1 MLKKLNFAPGIN
13 RRSTQYAAEGS
24 WYDGNLI
31 RFRDEMPEKIGGWT
45 KYSTNTFLGVAR
57 SLLGLISFSGTNIL
71 IVGSEKKVYAEVGGT
86 YYDITPI
93 QYDDIGAMTI
103 AVDDSSSTTTIQVDF
118 VTSDKDVLRLASDAN
133 INGDELIYVATGQAA
148 GVDITSVVRGA
159 FGTTPSSHGID
170 DAVYRLANIPSP
182 IHGVMGETRFLVN
195 HPAHGLVTGDFVTF
209 LKIGTSL
216 SFTGLTEQNLF
227 YGSTSGF
234 DKTTSNQSFHVS
246 KVLNSDYYEVDGPSA
261 VTGLITSTLSTALTL
276 VASSIII
283 TANTALTT
291 NDYVK
296 VDDEYIK
303 LTNGGNAGTPETFT
317 CDRGQLGSIR
327 ATHDVLATVNEVSA
341 AAGGDCIILRDH
353 QASESTFAESAGW
366 STGSW
371 GGVPST
377 TTSTMLN
384 DASDINA
391 TDLPIVTDGGLTGAG
406 FPATGGVISIDS
418 ELMIYASHNE
428 TTITVTSGGRGALG
442 TTAAVHSDNVSIF
455 YVDVYWTPWGGP
467 TVAIPGENL
476 SSNIWSIDSFGEDLV
491 LAKDRGAPY
500 YWNTSLKM
508 KNSMPHVTTYNSGDT
523 DNATGICLADAVLM
537 SSLGVPTDL
546 GYGGVPTEVGF
557 LKVFPASGQIIAF
570 GCTDTFGTYDPMLIR
585 WCSADHPGSWTTD
598 DAGTAGGGPL
608 GIGSSIKAASV
619 GDREIAIW
627 TDTALYSMM
636 WVGKDRGVFNIQIIS
651 SDIDIASR
659 NAYVTANNTVFWMG
673 DNNFY
678 SYGRSVDQ
686 LDCPVLDKVFDDFGY
701 VESGKIVCGKN
712 SLFNEI
718 IWFYVSS
725 SGTEI
730 DKYVTYNYV
739 NGTWAYGDMSRTA
752 WADSGIREFPQ
763 SAYPESTSGIGYS
776 VILNHEDG
784 YQDDGSKMDSWVES
798 GFLDI
803 PDGDYS
809 MFIDR
814 YVPDY
819 RVISS
824 GGQNRLSTEIT
835 IRDYPS
841 STTSSTSQSTVT
853 PTTEYVSLRLRGR
866 TISVKVTDL
875 LSDGTNDQFGW
886 ELGVQR
892 INAKADGRR

>member
-31 RFRDEMPEKIGGWT
+31 RFRGEMPEKIGGWT
-45 KYSTNTFLGVAR
+45 RYSTNTFLGIAR
-57 SLLGLISFSGTNIL
+57 SLLGLISFSGANIL
-71 IVGSEKKVYAEVGGT
+71 FVGSDKKVYVEIGGI

-93 QYDDIGAMTI
+93 QYDDIGATTL

-148 GVDITSVVRGA
+148 NVNITSVVRGA
-159 FGTTPSSHGID
+159 FGTTPSSHGIG

-195 HPAHGLVTGDFVTF
+195 HPAHELVTGDFVTF

-216 SFTGLTEQNLF
+216 SFTGLTKQNLF

-234 DKTTSNQSFHVS
+234 DKATSNQSFHVS

-261 VTGLITSTLSTALTL
+261 VTGLATSTLASDLSASDSSVTF
-276 VASSIII
+276 ASSSVFSD
-283 TANTALTT
+283 T
-291 NDYVK
+291 NIVK
-296 VDDEYIK
+296 IDDEYIA
-303 LTNGGNAGTPETFT
+303 LTNAGDPTFT

-327 ATHDVLATVNEVSA
+327 SA
-341 AAGGDCIILRDH
+341 HSSGSTTNQMSAGAGGDCIILRDH
-353 QASESTFAESAGW
+353 QASESTFAELAGW
-366 STGSW
+366 SAGSW

-377 TTSTMLN
+377 TSSTML
-384 DASDINA
+384 DD
-391 TDLPIVTDGGLTGAG
+391 TDGISAADLSVVTDGGLTSAG

-418 ELMIYASHNE
+418 ELMTYSSHNE
-428 TTITVTSGGRGALG
+428 TTITVASDGRGALG
-442 TTAAVHSDNVSIF
+442 TTAAVHSDNVSIL

-467 TVAIPGENL
+467 TVPIPGENL

-500 YWNTSLKM
+500 YWNTTLKM
-508 KNSMPHVTTYNSGDT
+508 KSGMPYVTTYNSGDT

-537 SSLGVPTDL
+537 SSLGVPTDP
-546 GYGGVPTEVGF
+546 GYGSVPAQVGF

-585 WCSADHPGSWTTD
+585 WCSDDHPGSWTTD
-598 DAGTAGGGPL
+598 DAGNAGGGPL
-608 GIGSSIKAASV
+608 QIGSSIKAASV
-619 GDREIAIW
+619 GDGEIAIW

-659 NAYVTANNTVFWMG
+659 NAYVTANNTIFWMG

-678 SYGRSVDQ
+678 SYGRSVEQ

-701 VESGKIVCGKN
+701 VESDKIVCGKN

-718 IWFYVSS
+718 IWYYVSS

-752 WADSGIREFPQ
+752 WVDSGIREFPQ

-784 YQDDGSKMDSWVES
+784 YQDDGSNMDSWVES

-835 IRDYPS
+835 VRDYPS

-853 PTTEYVSLRLRGR
+853 PTTEYANLRLRGR
-866 TISVKVTDL
+866 TISVKITDL
-875 LSDGTNDQFGW
+875 LSDGSNDRFGW

-892 INAKADGRR
+892 INVKADGRR

>member
-13 RRSTQYAAEGS
+13 RRSTQYAAEGN

-45 KYSTNTFLGVAR
+45 KYSTNTFLGIAR
-57 SLLGLISFSGTNIL
+57 SLLGLISFSGVNIL
-71 IVGSEKKVYAEVGGT
+71 IVGSDKKVYAEVGGT

-93 QYDDIGAMTI
+93 QYDDIGATTL

-148 GVDITSVVRGA
+148 GDDITSVVRGA

-182 IHGVMGETRFLVN
+182 IHGVMGETRLLIN
-195 HPAHGLVTGDFVTF
+195 HPDHGLVTGDFVTF
-209 LKIGTSL
+209 LKIDTSL
-216 SFTGLTEQNLF
+216 SLSGLTRQNLF
-227 YGSTSGF
+227 YNSTSGF
-234 DKTTSNQSFHVS
+234 DKTTSNQSFYVS
-246 KVLNSDYYEVDGPSA
+246 KVLTSDYYEVDGPSA
-261 VTGLITSTLSTALTL
+261 VTGLVTSTLHEELT
-276 VASSIII
+276 VNASSIII
-283 TANTALTT
+283 TANTALTL

-366 STGSW
+366 SAGSW

-384 DASDINA
+384 DASGITVGGD
-391 TDLPIVTDGGLTGAG
+391 PIIVDSTTA
-406 FPATGGVISIDS
+406 FPSAGVISIDS
-418 ELMIYASHNE
+418 ELISY
-428 TTITVTSGGRGALG
+428 TTKTGGGGTQFGTLTRGDLG
-442 TTAAVHSDNVSIF
+442 TTAAVHSDNTTVF
-455 YVDVYWTPWGGP
+455 EVDVYWTPWGGP

-500 YWNTSLKM
+500 YWNTTLKM
-508 KNSMPHVTTYNSGDT
+508 KSSMPYVTTYNSADT

-537 SSLGVPTDL
+537 SSLGVPTDP
-546 GYGGVPTEVGF
+546 GYGSVPAQVGF
-557 LKVFPASGQIIAF
+557 LKVFPASRQIIAF

-585 WCSADHPGSWTTD
+585 WCSDDHPGSWTTD
-598 DAGTAGGGPL
+598 EAGNAGGGPL

-627 TDTALYSMM
+627 TDTALYSMV
-636 WVGKDRGVFNIQIIS
+636 WVGGNNVFNVQIIS

-678 SYGRSVDQ
+678 SYGRSVEQ

-701 VESGKIVCGKN
+701 VESDKIVCGKN

-752 WADSGIREFPQ
+752 WVDSGIREFPQ

-853 PTTEYVSLRLRGR
+853 PTTEYVNLRLRGR